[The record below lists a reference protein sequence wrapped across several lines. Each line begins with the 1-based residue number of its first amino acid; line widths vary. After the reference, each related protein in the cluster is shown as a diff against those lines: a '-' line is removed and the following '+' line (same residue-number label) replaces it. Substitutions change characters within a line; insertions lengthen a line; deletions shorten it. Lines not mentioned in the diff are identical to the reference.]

1 VKEVRVLLSDAEA
14 QWLETVAATKGV
26 TLEHWCRE
34 RLLEL
39 AQQVGGYVV
48 RTDPPKKLD
57 PSIWPLRPAIP
68 PTRKETDR
76 NFPAPATGLYG
87 DQDDI
92 PTKPDHRK
100 SEIPTAPDH
109 KKPDPV

>member
-1 VKEVRVLLSDAEA
+1 MKEVRVLLSDAEA

-39 AQQVGGYVV
+39 AQQHGGYAI
-48 RTDPPKKLD
+48 RTDPPRKLD
-57 PSIWPLRPAIP
+57 PSIWPPRPAFVP
-68 PTRKETDR
+68 KRADTDK
-76 NFPAPATGLYG
+76 NFPAPASHRYD

-92 PTKPDHRK
+92 PTNRERK